1 MLTILEEKHPLAAQF
16 IKFYAFS
23 VLVTL
28 LQYLLLTFLP
38 GIFHSATNWCDIPC
52 QLIHLKLGP
61 VDTYVSTIRSPE
73 TPPAAWDISPP
84 LLSLCLLPNV

>member
-1 MLTILEEKHPLAAQF
+1 MGNMLTTLEERHPLAAQF

-38 GIFHSATNWCDIPC
+38 GIFYSATDWCNIP
-52 QLIHLKLGP
+52 
-61 VDTYVSTIRSPE
+61 
-73 TPPAAWDISPP
+73 
-84 LLSLCLLPNV
+84 